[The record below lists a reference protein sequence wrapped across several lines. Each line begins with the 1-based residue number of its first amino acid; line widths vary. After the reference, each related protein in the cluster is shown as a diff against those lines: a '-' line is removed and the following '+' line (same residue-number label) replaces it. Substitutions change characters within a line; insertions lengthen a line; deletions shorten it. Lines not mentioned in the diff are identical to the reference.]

1 MQIHITPRHLRL
13 TASIHQAVASHV
25 ESLEDHGTEIIS
37 AHVVLDHDEA
47 EKPEDRYTVKL
58 HLAVKGKD
66 LHGEQSGA
74 DLYVAIEKWVAKLD
88 RQLAKRKT
96 NLRDKVVHRAQK
108 ASERKK
114 RG

>member
-1 MQIHITPRHLRL
+1 
-13 TASIHQAVASHV
+13 
-25 ESLEDHGTEIIS
+25 
-37 AHVVLDHDEA
+37 
-47 EKPEDRYTVKL
+47 
-58 HLAVKGKD
+58 
-66 LHGEQSGA
+66 
-74 DLYVAIEKWVAKLD
+74 VAKLD